1 MNWGILQATGRPET
15 MSTRE
20 LRGGVLC
27 SMSVCVWDHTWVSV
41 CMSSKHHKSTFILFL
56 SHSRMPCSI
65 LSRVGWVRQW
75 RKTWTAC
82 NLVADGMSTSH
93 NSDVPHATER
103 YKNLQLSNTHVV
115 EIQLP
120 DEIEFGNQP
129 LKFVCVCS
137 CFLCKFKVPLRRL
150 LLVSRRGR

>member
-1 MNWGILQATGRPET
+1 MYFNAEVQIRDFLTTVSLDAKIRFNYLIELGNTTSDWTTGDDVY
-15 MSTRE
+15 TRAKGVE
-20 LRGGVLC
+20 VLC
-27 SMSVCVWDHTWVSV
+27 SMNVCVWDHTWVSV

-82 NLVADGMSTSH
+82 NLVADGMSKSH
-93 NSDVPHATER
+93 SSDVPHETER
-103 YKNLQLSNTHVV
+103 YKNLQLENTDVV

-120 DEIEFGNQP
+120 DEI
-129 LKFVCVCS
+129 
-137 CFLCKFKVPLRRL
+137 
-150 LLVSRRGR
+150 